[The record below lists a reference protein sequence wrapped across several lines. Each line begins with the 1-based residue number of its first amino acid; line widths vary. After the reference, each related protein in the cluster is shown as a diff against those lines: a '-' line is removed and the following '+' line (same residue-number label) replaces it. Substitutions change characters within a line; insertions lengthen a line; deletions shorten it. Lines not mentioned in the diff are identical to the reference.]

1 MSEKGNGS
9 PSLYFDYNATTPLDE
24 RVLQGMAPFFSP
36 KFHNP
41 SSSYRAAAATF
52 HAVEEARRRVAAL
65 IGARAGEIVFT
76 SGGTEADNLALFG
89 TVRLRA
95 GHGGHIVTSAIEHSA
110 VLRAVQQ
117 LQTEGFSAT
126 FLSVDGGG
134 RIDPD
139 DLRRAIRPDT
149 ILISLMSANNEI
161 GTIQPVPELA
171 RVARERRVPFHSDA
185 VQAVGKVPLDVRDLG
200 IDLLALSGHKIYGPK
215 GSGALWVRGGV
226 RLQPLLFGG
235 GQERGLRSGTENVP
249 AIVGLGLAAE
259 LASAEMNGEG
269 PRLSGLRERLRRGI
283 LERIPGTAAN
293 GPEGRDAL
301 PNTLN
306 ISFRDADGGALLAY
320 LDQRGFALSAGSACS
335 AKSTKPSHVLTAIG
349 LDEERARS
357 SLRISLGRFSDE
369 AGVDSLLEALVDSVA
384 AVRGQPPSWR

>member
-9 PSLYFDYNATTPLDE
+9 QSLYFDYNATTPLDE